1 MIINVLL
8 VDDHKMLREGI
19 KQLLEFDSE
28 IKVISSAQTG
38 KECLSLLEENKP
50 DIVLLDINLP
60 DTSGIK
66 LIKDI
71 KKRSKTIKV
80 MMLTV
85 HNEVEYLVD
94 SLDGGAD
101 GYILKDS
108 GAEELIKAI
117 KFIYNGERYI
127 EPSLIPSLNARLV
140 QLETETDMVKSLT
153 KREIQILSLLVS
165 GKSNLDISE
174 TLKLSEQTIKN
185 HVTALYKKI
194 GVKDR
199 TQAAVF
205 AIRNNIVSM

>member
-1 MIINVLL
+1 
-8 VDDHKMLREGI
+8 
-19 KQLLEFDSE
+19 
-28 IKVISSAQTG
+28 
-38 KECLSLLEENKP
+38 
-50 DIVLLDINLP
+50 
-60 DTSGIK
+60 
-66 LIKDI
+66 
-71 KKRSKTIKV
+71 
-80 MMLTV
+80 
-85 HNEVEYLVD
+85 
-94 SLDGGAD
+94 LDGGAD

-108 GAEELIKAI
+108 GADELIKAI

-174 TLKLSEQTIKN
+174 ILKLSEQTIKN

>member
-1 MIINVLL
+1 MIINVML

-85 HNEVEYLVD
+85 HDEVEYLVD

>member
-1 MIINVLL
+1 MTINVML

-19 KQLLEFDSE
+19 KQLLEFDPE
-28 IKVISSAQTG
+28 IKVVSSAQTG
-38 KECLSLLEENKP
+38 KECLSLLEEEKP

-60 DTSGIK
+60 DTTGIK

-108 GAEELIKAI
+108 GADELIKAI

-174 TLKLSEQTIKN
+174 ILKLSEQTIKN